1 MGSMTALAILFA
13 LAFLALL
20 ISRIHFHFSFNLTIS
35 RSDRL
40 TPGNRKSMA
49 IGRDAR
55 RENAALP
62 KVEAPAVRSISDP
75 GVTRTLEAARRSAEA
90 DIVSSLVNLGCDR
103 QKAREVAKRAM
114 EQGKDFDT
122 RIKWAIQNAA

>member
-35 RSDRL
+35 RSQRAQ
-40 TPGNRKSMA
+40 RVS
-49 IGRDAR
+49 GRDAR